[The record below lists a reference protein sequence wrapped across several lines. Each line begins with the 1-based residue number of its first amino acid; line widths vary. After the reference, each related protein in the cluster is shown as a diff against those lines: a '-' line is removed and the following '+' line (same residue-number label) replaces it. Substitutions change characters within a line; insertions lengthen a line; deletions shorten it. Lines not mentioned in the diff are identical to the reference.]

1 MDAKTVDRRAQH
13 QPRLEDD
20 PLVRGLGRYA
30 ADAPLTGQTYA
41 YFVRSP
47 HAFAD
52 IRSIDTEAAKA
63 VPGVL
68 AVLTATDMEGI
79 GNISQHPPLAG
90 RGGQK
95 LIIPHRPALAGETVR
110 HVGEAVAVVVA
121 ETLTAAQDGAEA
133 VIVDYEERT
142 PVVDLR
148 EAVRDGAP
156 QIWPE
161 APGNIAVNWPGL
173 AKDPD
178 ANAQEVDR
186 IIASAKHVA
195 RVSLVHQRILVQS
208 MEPRGAT
215 ASYDPA
221 DDSYFLRCCS
231 QSARALRDGLA
242 PILGVPNPRLRVVTE
257 DVGGAFGLK
266 TGPYPEYLAILVAAR
281 KIGRPVHWMS
291 NRAEAFLSD
300 NHARDAYS
308 DVELALDERGKFLA
322 LRVRHLGSMGAFIGA
337 VGANIQT
344 VNLTRCLPGMYDIPM
359 IDIAVRCVFTNTT
372 TTAPY
377 RGAGRPEANFILE
390 RVIDEAARMTGI
402 DPIKLRRRN
411 LIKSSAMPYKT
422 AVGTTIDSGEFET
435 VLDKALALADH
446 DGFKQRRREAAKRG
460 KYRGFGISCMLE
472 HAGGFPL
479 EGTALSFP
487 GGEHLVLGLNVQ
499 STGQGH
505 ATVFNPML
513 AEQLGIKPEHIEHRH
528 GDSAME
534 IAGYASVGSR
544 SAMTVSHALIKTVE
558 ALLNKGKTIAATVL
572 ETAETDIEYRD
583 GRFGV
588 VGTDRSVTLFDLAA
602 RAKEMKK
609 RGEIP
614 EDLDTKTNAETPL
627 TFPNGCHIAEV
638 EIDPETGMVEIV
650 NYVAVDDCGTIYN
663 HTIVEGQLVGGL
675 MQGIGQALGEH
686 IAYDRESGQ
695 LLSGTF
701 MDYFMPRADILPPL
715 ALRDRGVPSPANAL
729 GAKGAGE
736 AGATGSIPALAN
748 AVHDA
753 LKPLDIHHV
762 EMPYT
767 PGRIWRF
774 HGIRRII
781 SRHACSQTGRAGHH
795 AGRYRSGDSG
805 GSSGEGLDARRTV
818 PPQHRHARRPGHG
831 VPAAQDHRQPVLR
844 RHQVPRIVPGHHASG
859 TYPDQQRLRAE
870 RAHRARVNRAAGLQV
885 HRRQDPPRQPRTR

>member
-161 APGNIAVNWPGL
+161 APGNIAVDWPGL

-322 LRVRHLGSMGAFIGA
+322 LRIRHLGSMGAFIGA

-513 AEQLGIKPEHIEHRH
+513 AERLGIKPEHIEHRH

-638 EIDPETGMVEIV
+638 EIDPKTGEMALVA
-650 NYVAVDDCGTIYN
+650 YAAVDDCGRPLNTM
-663 HTIVEGQLVGGL
+663 IVEGQTHGSIAQGL
-675 MQGIGQALGEH
+675 GQAMLENA
-686 IAYDRESGQ
+686 IYDSSGGQ
-695 LLSGTF
+695 LVTGSF
-701 MDYFMPRADILPPL
+701 MDYAMPRASDMPAFKDAIHSVPATTNPL
-715 ALRDRGVPSPANAL
+715 GV
-729 GAKGAGE
+729 KGAGE
-736 AGATGSIPALAN
+736 AGTTAAIAAVMNAIADAIPGGAGAHLDMPATPEKL
-748 AVHDA
+748 
-753 LKPLDIHHV
+753 
-762 EMPYT
+762 
-767 PGRIWRF
+767 WQ
-774 HGIRRII
+774 
-781 SRHACSQTGRAGHH
+781 ACQR
-795 AGRYRSGDSG
+795 
-805 GSSGEGLDARRTV
+805 
-818 PPQHRHARRPGHG
+818 
-831 VPAAQDHRQPVLR
+831 AAQ
-844 RHQVPRIVPGHHASG
+844 A
-859 TYPDQQRLRAE
+859 
-870 RAHRARVNRAAGLQV
+870 
-885 HRRQDPPRQPRTR
+885 

>member
-41 YFVRSP
+41 YFVRSS

-422 AVGTTIDSGEFET
+422 AVGTIIDSGEFET

-446 DGFKQRRREAAKRG
+446 DDFKQRRREAAKRG

-513 AEQLGIKPEHIEHRH
+513 AERLGIKPELIEHRH

-638 EIDPETGMVEIV
+638 EIDPKTGEMALVA
-650 NYVAVDDCGTIYN
+650 YAAVDDCGRPLNTM
-663 HTIVEGQLVGGL
+663 IVEGQTHGSIAQGL
-675 MQGIGQALGEH
+675 GQAMLENA
-686 IAYDRESGQ
+686 IYDSSGGQ
-695 LLSGTF
+695 LVTGSF
-701 MDYFMPRADILPPL
+701 MDYAMPRASDMPAFKDAIHSVPATTNPL
-715 ALRDRGVPSPANAL
+715 GV
-729 GAKGAGE
+729 KGAGE
-736 AGATGSIPALAN
+736 AGTTAAIAAVMNAIADAIPGGAGAHLDMPATPEKL
-748 AVHDA
+748 
-753 LKPLDIHHV
+753 
-762 EMPYT
+762 
-767 PGRIWRF
+767 WQ
-774 HGIRRII
+774 
-781 SRHACSQTGRAGHH
+781 ACQK
-795 AGRYRSGDSG
+795 
-805 GSSGEGLDARRTV
+805 
-818 PPQHRHARRPGHG
+818 
-831 VPAAQDHRQPVLR
+831 AAQ
-844 RHQVPRIVPGHHASG
+844 A
-859 TYPDQQRLRAE
+859 
-870 RAHRARVNRAAGLQV
+870 
-885 HRRQDPPRQPRTR
+885 

>member
-41 YFVRSP
+41 YFVRSS

-68 AVLTATDMEGI
+68 AVLTAADMEGI

-133 VIVDYEERT
+133 VVVDYEERT

-148 EAVRDGAP
+148 EAVREGAP

-161 APGNIAVNWPGL
+161 APGNIAVDWPGL

-221 DDSYFLRCCS
+221 DESYFLRCCS

-513 AEQLGIKPEHIEHRH
+513 AERLGIKPEHIEHRH

-638 EIDPETGMVEIV
+638 EIDPKTGEMALVA
-650 NYVAVDDCGTIYN
+650 YAAVDDCGRPLNTM
-663 HTIVEGQLVGGL
+663 IVEGQTHGSIAQGL
-675 MQGIGQALGEH
+675 GQAMLENA
-686 IAYDRESGQ
+686 IYDSSGGQ
-695 LLSGTF
+695 LVTGSF
-701 MDYFMPRADILPPL
+701 MDYAMPRASDMPAFKDAIHSVPATTNPL
-715 ALRDRGVPSPANAL
+715 GV
-729 GAKGAGE
+729 KGAGE
-736 AGATGSIPALAN
+736 AGTTAAIAAVMNAIADAIPGGAGAHLDMPATPEKL
-748 AVHDA
+748 
-753 LKPLDIHHV
+753 
-762 EMPYT
+762 
-767 PGRIWRF
+767 WQ
-774 HGIRRII
+774 
-781 SRHACSQTGRAGHH
+781 ACQR
-795 AGRYRSGDSG
+795 
-805 GSSGEGLDARRTV
+805 
-818 PPQHRHARRPGHG
+818 
-831 VPAAQDHRQPVLR
+831 AAQ
-844 RHQVPRIVPGHHASG
+844 A
-859 TYPDQQRLRAE
+859 
-870 RAHRARVNRAAGLQV
+870 
-885 HRRQDPPRQPRTR
+885 

>member
-41 YFVRSP
+41 YFVRSS

-63 VPGVL
+63 MPGVL
-68 AVLTATDMEGI
+68 AVLTAADMEGI

-195 RVSLVHQRILVQS
+195 RVSLIHQRILVQS

-513 AEQLGIKPEHIEHRH
+513 AERLGIKPELIEHRH

-558 ALLNKGKTIAATVL
+558 ALLNKGKMIAATVL

-638 EIDPETGMVEIV
+638 EIDPKTGEMALVA
-650 NYVAVDDCGTIYN
+650 YAAVDDCGRPLNTM
-663 HTIVEGQLVGGL
+663 IVEGQTHGSIAQGL
-675 MQGIGQALGEH
+675 GQAMLENA
-686 IAYDRESGQ
+686 IYDSSGGQ
-695 LLSGTF
+695 LVTGSF
-701 MDYFMPRADILPPL
+701 MDYAMPRASDMPAFKDAIHAVPATTNPL
-715 ALRDRGVPSPANAL
+715 GV
-729 GAKGAGE
+729 KGAGE
-736 AGATGSIPALAN
+736 AGTTAAIAAVMNAIADAIPGGAGAHLDMPATPEKL
-748 AVHDA
+748 
-753 LKPLDIHHV
+753 
-762 EMPYT
+762 
-767 PGRIWRF
+767 WQ
-774 HGIRRII
+774 
-781 SRHACSQTGRAGHH
+781 ACQR
-795 AGRYRSGDSG
+795 
-805 GSSGEGLDARRTV
+805 
-818 PPQHRHARRPGHG
+818 
-831 VPAAQDHRQPVLR
+831 AAQ
-844 RHQVPRIVPGHHASG
+844 A
-859 TYPDQQRLRAE
+859 
-870 RAHRARVNRAAGLQV
+870 
-885 HRRQDPPRQPRTR
+885 

>member
-30 ADAPLTGQTYA
+30 ADTPLTGQTYA

-638 EIDPETGMVEIV
+638 EIDPKTGEMALVA
-650 NYVAVDDCGTIYN
+650 YAAVDDCGRPLNTM
-663 HTIVEGQLVGGL
+663 IVEGQTHGSIAQGL
-675 MQGIGQALGEH
+675 GQAMLENA
-686 IAYDRESGQ
+686 IYDSSGGQ
-695 LLSGTF
+695 LVTGSF
-701 MDYFMPRADILPPL
+701 MDYAMPRASDMPAFKDAIHSVPATTNPL
-715 ALRDRGVPSPANAL
+715 GV
-729 GAKGAGE
+729 KGAGE
-736 AGATGSIPALAN
+736 AGTTAAIAAVMNAIADAIPGGAGAHLDMPATPEKL
-748 AVHDA
+748 
-753 LKPLDIHHV
+753 
-762 EMPYT
+762 
-767 PGRIWRF
+767 WQ
-774 HGIRRII
+774 
-781 SRHACSQTGRAGHH
+781 ACQR
-795 AGRYRSGDSG
+795 
-805 GSSGEGLDARRTV
+805 
-818 PPQHRHARRPGHG
+818 
-831 VPAAQDHRQPVLR
+831 AAQ
-844 RHQVPRIVPGHHASG
+844 A
-859 TYPDQQRLRAE
+859 
-870 RAHRARVNRAAGLQV
+870 
-885 HRRQDPPRQPRTR
+885 

>member
-1 MDAKTVDRRAQH
+1 MDSKTVESRAPH

-30 ADAPLTGQTYA
+30 ADAPMTGQVQA

-52 IRSIDTEAAKA
+52 IRSIDTAAAKA

-68 AVLTATDMEGI
+68 AVLTAADMEGI
-79 GNISQHPPLAG
+79 ANVSQHPPLSG
-90 RGGQK
+90 RGGAK
-95 LIIPHRPALAGETVR
+95 LIVPQRPALAGTTVR

-121 ETLTAAQDGAEA
+121 EALTAAQDAAELVA
-133 VIVDYEERT
+133 VDYEERT
-142 PVVDLR
+142 PVVDVR
-148 EAVRDGAP
+148 EAVREGAP
-156 QIWPE
+156 QVWPE
-161 APGNIAVNWPGL
+161 APGNIAVDWPGL
-173 AKDPD
+173 AADPD
-178 ANAQEVDR
+178 ANAKEVER
-186 IIASAKHVA
+186 IIASARHVA
-195 RVSLVHQRILVQS
+195 RVSVVHQRILVQS

-221 DDSYFLRCCS
+221 NESYFLRCCS

-242 PILGVPNPRLRVVTE
+242 PILGVPNQRLRVVTE

-281 KIGRPVHWMS
+281 KLGRPVHWMS

-308 DVELALDERGKFLA
+308 DVELALDERGKILA
-322 LRVRHLGSMGAFIGA
+322 LRIRHLGNMGAYIGA

-344 VNLTRCLPGMYDIPM
+344 VNLTRCLPGMYDIPL
-359 IDIAVRCVFTNTT
+359 IDMATRCVFTNTT

-390 RVIDEAARMTGI
+390 RVVDEAARVTGI
-402 DPIKLRRRN
+402 DPVKLRRRN
-411 LIKSSAMPYKT
+411 LIKPKAMPYKT
-422 AVGTTIDSGEFET
+422 AVGTTIDSGEFEA
-435 VLDKALALADH
+435 VLDKALALADY

-460 KYRGFGISCMLE
+460 KYRGLGISCMLE

-487 GGEHLVLGLNVQ
+487 GGETLVLGLNVQ

-513 AEQLGIKPEHIEHRH
+513 AERLGIKPEQVEHRH

-544 SAMTVSHALIKTVE
+544 SAMTVSHAMIKTVE
-558 ALLNKGKTIAATVL
+558 AMLTKGKTIAATVL
-572 ETAETDIEYRD
+572 ETAEADIEYRD

-588 VGTDRSVTLFDLAA
+588 VGTDRAVSLFDLAA
-602 RAKEMKK
+602 RAKDMKK

-638 EIDPETGMVEIV
+638 EIDPKTGELALVA
-650 NYVAVDDCGTIYN
+650 YAAVDDCGRPLNTM
-663 HTIVEGQLVGGL
+663 IVEGQTHGSIAQGL
-675 MQGIGQALGEH
+675 GQAMMENAVFDSSG
-686 IAYDRESGQ
+686 GQ
-695 LLSGTF
+695 LITGSF
-701 MDYFMPRADILPPL
+701 MDYAMPRADDMPL
-715 ALRDRGVPSPANAL
+715 FKDAIHAVPATTNPLGV
-729 GAKGAGE
+729 KGAGE
-736 AGATGSIPALAN
+736 AGTTAAIAAVMN
-748 AVHDA
+748 AVADA
-753 LKPLDIHHV
+753 IPGGAGAHLD
-762 EMPYT
+762 MPAT
-767 PGRIWRF
+767 PEKIWQ
-774 HGIRRII
+774 
-781 SRHACSQTGRAGHH
+781 ACQKVQAATP
-795 AGRYRSGDSG
+795 
-805 GSSGEGLDARRTV
+805 AR
-818 PPQHRHARRPGHG
+818 
-831 VPAAQDHRQPVLR
+831 
-844 RHQVPRIVPGHHASG
+844 
-859 TYPDQQRLRAE
+859 
-870 RAHRARVNRAAGLQV
+870 
-885 HRRQDPPRQPRTR
+885 